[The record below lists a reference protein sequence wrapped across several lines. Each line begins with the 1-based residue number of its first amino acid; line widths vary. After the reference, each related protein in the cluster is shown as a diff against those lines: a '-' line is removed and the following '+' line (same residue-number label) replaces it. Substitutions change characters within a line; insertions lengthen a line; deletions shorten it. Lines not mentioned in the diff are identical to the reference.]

1 MSRIKNFFII
11 LTFFLFTLVTSSCT
25 LFSREADPSTFNDY
39 THELFLTIMGDDEFT
54 SHFLFKNPQNYDLPE
69 DGSISLPTPS
79 TSNFLSKFIINQLFS
94 NLHNYDY
101 NKLNFDQQLTYNI
114 LDNLLDKIN
123 DETEEMSYLS
133 NNYLGSYLGYQAQLP
148 LLLNEYAFYDMDDI
162 NNYFTLIDLVP
173 ETFES
178 YVNFE
183 IKKAEKGYGMP
194 DFVISNVIDQCTE
207 FINDVENHF
216 LIKTFDERI
225 NNLDFLANNNIIKK
239 ELIEKNYQK
248 VTGPLK
254 DGYQY
259 IKDNLPKIY
268 GKSTN
273 NLGLY
278 YYSIGKDYY
287 SLLFKNETGYDIP
300 IEEAIT
306 YIENKLQTSYNEII
320 DLVTNNH
327 NLKTEIDKLSLM
339 TETPEVQLN
348 KFRQQ
353 IVGHFPTI
361 DFYPTINIKY
371 IDKSMENHFSPAAY
385 MNSPIDDFNSEYIYL
400 NNSSINGDFNYLY
413 HTLAHEGIPGHLY
426 QNIYFKQQD
435 TNILRKVLKS
445 SGYVEGWATYVE
457 MYSFNFCND
466 NEKLAAKYLKL
477 NNEFAGALQCRLDM
491 GIHYE
496 GWDVNKVYDYLN
508 SYLEGY
514 SLENAK
520 SILEQLVEIPTNSQ
534 IYFFTYFK
542 IQDMYTRT
550 KNSLGNNFNEVEF
563 HKLILDCG
571 PIPLR
576 YVESIVNQ
584 YINDNAN

>member
-1 MSRIKNFFII
+1 MNNIKKFFTILAIFLLTPII
-11 LTFFLFTLVTSSCT
+11 SSCT
-25 LFSREADPSTFNDY
+25 LFPQEADPSTFNDY

-54 SHFLFKNPQNYDLPE
+54 SHFLFKNPQNYGLPE
-69 DGSISLPTPS
+69 NGNIMLPTPS
-79 TSNFLSKFIINQLFS
+79 TNNVFSKFLINQLFS
-94 NLHNYDY
+94 NLYNYDY

-114 LDNLLDKIN
+114 LDDLLYKIN
-123 DETEEMSYLS
+123 NETEEMSYLS
-133 NNYLGSYLGYQAQLP
+133 SNYLGSYLGYQAQLP
-148 LLLNEYAFYDMDDI
+148 LLLSEYAFYDMDDI

-173 ETFES
+173 ETFEA
-178 YVNFE
+178 YVDFE
-183 IKKAEKGYGMP
+183 IEKAEKGYGMP
-194 DFVISNVIDQCTE
+194 DFVISNVIDQCSE

-216 LIKTFDERI
+216 LIKTFEQKID
-225 NNLDFLANNNIIKK
+225 NLDFLANNSTTKN
-239 ELIEKNYQK
+239 ELIETNYKK

-254 DGYQY
+254 NGYQY

-278 YYSIGKDYY
+278 YYNEGKEYY

-300 IEEAIT
+300 IEDAIL

-320 DLVTNNH
+320 KLVNNNP
-327 NLKTEIDKLSLM
+327 NLKTEIDNSSLM
-339 TETPEVQLN
+339 TETPEEQLN
-348 KFRQQ
+348 KFKQQ
-353 IVGHFPTI
+353 IIGHFPSI
-361 DFYPTINIKY
+361 DSYPTINIKY
-371 IDKSMENHFSPAAY
+371 IDESMENHFSPAAY
-385 MNSPIDDFNSEYIYL
+385 MNSPIDDYANEYIYL
-400 NNSSINGDFNYLY
+400 NNASINEDFNYLY

-435 TNILRKVLKS
+435 TNILRKILKS

-457 MYSFNFCND
+457 MYSFNFCD
-466 NEKLAAKYLKL
+466 DDEKLVAEYLKL
-477 NNEFAGALQCRLDM
+477 NNEFTGALQCRLDM

-496 GWDVNKVYDYLN
+496 GWDVNKVYEYLN

-520 SILEQLVEIPTNSQ
+520 SILEQLVEVPTNSQ

-542 IQDMYTRT
+542 IQDIYTRT
-550 KNSLGNNFNEVEF
+550 KNSLGNNFDEVEF

-576 YVESIVNQ
+576 YVELIVEQ
-584 YINDNAN
+584 YINNNIN